1 MKKLILL
8 GLVLLLSTMSFAQVG
23 IGTKT
28 PAPSSLLE
36 LKSENKALLVTRVA
50 SEESIE
56 NPVDGM
62 IIYDI
67 ALGCIRSYQKG
78 VWSNCN
84 SGIPPAILTLECTS
98 SITNGIL
105 AAGSVASGVTVT
117 VPYTGGNGGLYFG
130 EIVSSTGVTGLSATL
145 QAGTLATGDGNVIYT
160 ISGTPGASG
169 TASFSIQVAGET
181 CTIEVPVVA
190 GGPIVSGLTCASA
203 TVTGSLVDNVS
214 ASGVFISVPYT
225 GGNGSAYSS
234 RLISSTGVTGLVA
247 FLNSGSLTN
256 GTGGDLL
263 FSISGTPTSS
273 GVASFAFTFG
283 GQTCNFTA
291 NVAVKPAIASISSCT
306 VASSGT
312 LTQGQAASGVSQT
325 ISYTGGNG
333 ANYAATSFASTG
345 VFGLTATLSAG
356 ALANGD
362 GQLILNITGTPSSFG
377 TATFNI
383 SLFGGSCSFT
393 RTVAAATATAT
404 LNCAGATFNPT
415 TITQG
420 TAYNGT
426 ITVPYTGGNGVAYG
440 AGVGIASTGVT
451 GLTATLQAGTLTTGS
466 GNLTY
471 TVTGTASSTGTASFF
486 LTFGSSSCTVSR
498 TVGGATV
505 GGLTCGSRVF
515 SPASMTQGT
524 AYSGTLTIPYTGGN
538 GAPYP
543 AGTAINSTGV
553 TGLTATLQAGTLS
566 TSGNLTFTVTGTP
579 TSSGTATFPITFG
592 GQSCSVTNAVS
603 GFPAI
608 ITTSTSNI
616 GNGGHFQSSSF
627 PVLYDDRVTY
637 TTQDQV
643 FGDMRDLRLHQDGKD
658 IIRTT
663 FNTAI
668 PAGGKIRISWS
679 RIEKPNGLGLIV
691 ELRNGAN
698 LSQAIVNTL
707 SNVFPNATQTA
718 SGNDMTLTIN
728 LIAPANISVIKSS
741 QDNDGKDPILMEI
754 EVFDNN
760 NVKIPVN

>member
-84 SGIPPAILTLECTS
+84 SITPPFILTLECAS
-98 SITNGIL
+98 AL
-105 AAGSVASGVTVT
+105 PAGTLTAGTVASGVTVT
-117 VPYTGGNGGLYFG
+117 VPYTGGNAGIYAG

-145 QAGTLATGDGNVIYT
+145 QPGTLATGDGNVIYT

-169 TASFSIQVAGET
+169 TASFSINLAGET

-203 TVTGSLVDNVS
+203 TVTGSLTANTS

-225 GGNGSAYSS
+225 GGNGNAYSS
-234 RLISSTGVTGLVA
+234 QVITSTGVTGLTA
-247 FLNSGSLTN
+247 FLNSGTLSN
-256 GTGGDLL
+256 GAGGNLL

-283 GQTCNFTA
+283 GQTCSFTA
-291 NVAVKPAIASISSCT
+291 NVAVQPAVATISNCN
-306 VASSGT
+306 VSSTGT

-333 ANYAATSFASTG
+333 ANYTARSFASSG

-356 ALANGD
+356 ALANGN
-362 GQLILNITGTPSSFG
+362 GNLVLNITGTPTSSG

-383 SLFGGSCSFT
+383 SLFGGTCSFT
-393 RTVAAATATAT
+393 RTVNPATATAT

-426 ITVPYTGGNGVAYG
+426 ITVPYTGGNSVAYG

-451 GLTATLQAGTLTTGS
+451 GLTATLQAGTLGTT

-471 TVTGTASSTGTASFF
+471 TVTGTASSTGTANFF
-486 LTFGSSSCTVSR
+486 LTFGSSSCTVGA
-498 TVGGATV
+498 TVAGATV
-505 GGLTCGSRVF
+505 GGLTCGSAVF
-515 SPASMTQGT
+515 NPVAMTQGT
-524 AYSGTLTIPYTGGN
+524 AYSGTFTLPYTGGN

-553 TGLTATLQAGTLS
+553 TGLTATLQAGTLTS
-566 TSGNLTFTVTGTP
+566 GSGNLTFTVTGTP

-592 GQSCSVTNAVS
+592 GQSCNVTKAVS

-608 ITTSTSNI
+608 ITTTTSNI
-616 GNGGHFQSSSF
+616 GNAGHFQPSSF